1 MERKHA
7 RDAAMDV
14 VLVGSDS
21 LETVKVTHRN
31 YFSGMGRTLIC
42 EALGKAQEQL
52 DLL

>member
-7 RDAAMDV
+7 RDAAMNV